1 MWFLVI
7 SHYMAK
13 TNASPYNADN
23 KRDVEVRALKE
34 PALRFLIGTLG
45 LDLPYAKSQESVQ

>member
-1 MWFLVI
+1 
-7 SHYMAK
+7 MAK